1 MMNIIKK
8 FLMGNDQNIQKN
20 SYIWNMLGGLLNAG
34 QSVLILMVI
43 TRVAGIEDA
52 GIFTI
57 AYASANLFLNIG
69 NYGMRSYQVTDVTHR
84 FSFGDYLG
92 SRVTTCLVM
101 IAVSIA
107 YVVYGICFN
116 DYSTNKALVIFVI
129 CLLKVI
135 DAAED
140 VFAGYYQ
147 QQGRLDIASKIMTI
161 RLLALIIVI
170 CGSLIITKDLLLS
183 SIITT
188 IICALL
194 SIIFNLAVYKEFV
207 SYKEKWR
214 LSIKKIRKLLFDC
227 IGPFLAAFLSFYVG
241 NAPKYAIDANLS
253 QDIQAYYGF
262 IAMPV
267 FVVGLLNNFLYQPI
281 LTSLASDWAEQ
292 RRTQFVKRICRQI
305 LIIFGITA
313 ITLIGAYFLGVPVL
327 SLLYSANLTPYKTEL
342 LILLVGGGML
352 AVVGFINIVLTIL
365 RHQRDL
371 IWGYTFIA
379 IMAYFLSPVFVKAWG
394 ITGASWIYTIL
405 ISALALIFAV
415 VLIVRIKMGFKEE

>member
-1 MMNIIKK
+1 MMNIIKN
-8 FLMGNDQNIQKN
+8 FLIGNNQNIQKN

-43 TRVAGIEDA
+43 TRVTGIDDA

-57 AYASANLFLNIG
+57 AYTSANLFLNIG
-69 NYGMRSYQVTDVTHR
+69 NYGMRSYQVTDVIHR
-84 FSFGDYLG
+84 FSFFDYLG
-92 SRVTTCLVM
+92 SRVITCSIM

-107 YVVYGICFN
+107 YVIYGICCN
-116 DYSTNKALVIFVI
+116 DYSANKSLVIFVI

-135 DAAED
+135 DATED

-147 QQGRLDIASKIMTI
+147 QQGRLDVASKIMTI
-161 RLLALIIVI
+161 RLLVLIIVI

-194 SIIFNLAVYKEFV
+194 SILFNAAVYKEFV
-207 SYKEKWR
+207 SGRVKWR
-214 LSIKKIRKLLFDC
+214 FSIKKIRRLLFDC

-241 NAPKYAIDANLS
+241 NAPKYAIDANLP

-262 IAMPV
+262 ISMPV

-281 LTSLASDWAEQ
+281 LTSLASDWSE
-292 RRTQFVKRICRQI
+292 RRRSQFVKRICRQI
-305 LIIFGITA
+305 LIIFGITV
-313 ITLIGAYFLGVPVL
+313 ITLIGAYFLGIPVL
-327 SLLYSANLTPYKTEL
+327 SLLYSSDLTPYKVEL
-342 LILLVGGGML
+342 LILLIGGGML
-352 AVVGFINIVLTIL
+352 AIVGFINIVLTIL
-365 RHQRDL
+365 RHQKDL
-371 IWGYTFIA
+371 IWGYLFIA
-379 IMAYFLSPVFVKAWG
+379 IMAYFLSPVFVKMWE

-415 VLIVRIKMGFKEE
+415 VLIVRIKIDFHEK